1 MNLILKEEK
10 PKIEKTQYE
19 ENLREIYIKM
29 LNEETQKNHPF
40 GLSEPRFHYIETSTG
55 ISNGNDIKKRNK
67 KINNRKDNL
76 EGGIGKFLSIEIK
89 NENNIKRPYTS
100 RNNINSFYKNLNT
113 NRVIQPNLNNEPSK
127 QIRKRINNSMEKYIY
142 KNNGNIYSLFNK
154 TPISFP
160 IKGKKRV
167 NGSFD
172 KNGVDFFSKD
182 FLYDNKHNPIIGN
195 GGRLHLSMYANKETE
210 PKDIFSSGRKH
221 FKTKMNI

>member
-1 MNLILKEEK
+1 
-10 PKIEKTQYE
+10 
-19 ENLREIYIKM
+19 
-29 LNEETQKNHPF
+29 
-40 GLSEPRFHYIETSTG
+40 
-55 ISNGNDIKKRNK
+55 
-67 KINNRKDNL
+67 
-76 EGGIGKFLSIEIK
+76 
-89 NENNIKRPYTS
+89 
-100 RNNINSFYKNLNT
+100 
-113 NRVIQPNLNNEPSK
+113 
-127 QIRKRINNSMEKYIY
+127 MEKYIY

-182 FLYDNKHNPIIGN
+182 FLYDNKYNPIIGN